1 MAAKGRCVV
10 KLSLGMLVLS
20 GCTVLEGSGVPAED
34 ARDVQGFAAVAN
46 MTSVKVNVVP
56 GDADEVL
63 VYCDDNIIDS
73 IETRIHGNW
82 LEIRTPNNVMIH
94 PDVACGVD
102 VTASTL
108 RALESSGSGD
118 AVAEG
123 DWPGLE
129 DVSSSGSGDLRATGW
144 LPALSSIDSSGSG
157 HITVKGVEAADVRID
172 TSGSGGIDALGT
184 AESVS
189 FDSSGSGGI
198 DAMELHA
205 VDADVDSSGSG
216 DVRLFATGHVQID
229 LSGSGDVIVGGGA
242 SIDADRSG
250 SGDVIER

>member
-1 MAAKGRCVV
+1 MAAKGRCLV

-34 ARDVQGFAAVAN
+34 SRDVQGFAAVAN

-56 GDADEVL
+56 GEADDVL

-82 LEIRTPNNVMIH
+82 LEIRTPNNVSIH

-108 RALESSGSGD
+108 RAFESSGSGD
-118 AVAEG
+118 AIAEG
-123 DWPGLE
+123 DWPDLE

-144 LPALSSIDSSGSG
+144 LPALASVDSSGSG
-157 HITVKGVEAADVRID
+157 SIAVKGVETGDVRVEN
-172 TSGSGGIDALGT
+172 SGSGGIDAFGT
-184 AESVS
+184 ADSVS

-198 DAMELHA
+198 DAIDLHA
-205 VDADVDSSGSG
+205 IDADVDSSGSG
-216 DVRLFATGHVQID
+216 DVRLFASGHVRID
-229 LSGSGDVIVGGGA
+229 LSGSGDVVVAGGP
-242 SIDADRSG
+242 SKDVDDSG
-250 SGDVIER
+250 SGEVVDY